1 MNSLI
6 NIPFPR
12 PELRTYLWISISIA
26 LSVFFILFVFQ
37 PFGTSSFDH
46 PNKNLILS
54 GYPLVIFSSLSI
66 YYFLSLRVFNKS
78 SLASWTIVK
87 EVLDIFISVL
97 FSLLACYF
105 YASWVFSWP
114 LSLLSMGGFLSRA
127 ASVAL
132 LPILIYLV
140 FLYFKWKDSYR
151 STLEQGI
158 SGENQPKQILLKG
171 ENKDDR
177 IETDLAHVLYLQAHD
192 NYVMLYLEE
201 ENRVQRHILRSTLKD
216 LQQQLGDEDFPKVHR
231 SYVVNRSRIE
241 EIKGNK
247 SKANLKI
254 SGTDKLIPLGR
265 SFYDRIKYLA

>member
-1 MNSLI
+1 
-6 NIPFPR
+6 
-12 PELRTYLWISISIA
+12 
-26 LSVFFILFVFQ
+26 
-37 PFGTSSFDH
+37 
-46 PNKNLILS
+46 
-54 GYPLVIFSSLSI
+54 
-66 YYFLSLRVFNKS
+66 
-78 SLASWTIVK
+78 
-87 EVLDIFISVL
+87 
-97 FSLLACYF
+97 
-105 YASWVFSWP
+105 
-114 LSLLSMGGFLSRA
+114 MGGFLSRA

-158 SGENQPKQILLKG
+158 SGKNQPKQILLKG

-201 ENRVQRHILRSTLKD
+201 EDTVQRHILRSTLKD

-265 SFYDRIKYLA
+265 SFYDRIKNLA